1 MMITRLFL
9 AACCLSIVPALAQKN
24 KTQNVILVTLD
35 GMRWQEIFNGA
46 DSSFMKQQEHLKD
59 GKLWEKYWRDDL
71 QARREALFPF
81 LWKTVAAQ
89 GQLYGNRQA
98 GSLVNVTNN
107 QWFSYPG

>member
-35 GMRWQEIFNGA
+35 GMRWQEVFNGA

-59 GKLWEKYWRDDL
+59 GKLQEKYWRDDL
-71 QARREALFPF
+71 QARPF
-81 LWKTVAAQ
+81 EQADEVAAK
-89 GQLYGNRQA
+89 GYEGFR
-98 GSLVNVTNN
+98 
-107 QWFSYPG
+107 FS